1 MTRIGLLVGESS
13 EMAVA
18 RKTSALLGAE
28 ADVGATAGAEAVVG
42 VTAGASEAV
51 VGATAGASE
60 AVVGATAGALL
71 AAAAGAEEL
80 GDESVDDGGS
90 GDPSE

>member
-18 RKTSALLGAE
+18 RETSALLGAE
-28 ADVGATAGAEAVVG
+28 VDVGATAGA
-42 VTAGASEAV
+42 EAV